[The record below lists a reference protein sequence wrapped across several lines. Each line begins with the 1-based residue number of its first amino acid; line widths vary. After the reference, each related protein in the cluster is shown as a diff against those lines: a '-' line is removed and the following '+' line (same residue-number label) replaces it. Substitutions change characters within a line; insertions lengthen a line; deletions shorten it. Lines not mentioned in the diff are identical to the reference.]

1 MELQNAVRKVLIN
14 QQKVGNIT
22 YTTFAKDN
30 YISIRGLHYFIQG
43 KNINATTL
51 ELIIKGLGYTVT
63 LSKKL

>member
-1 MELQNAVRKVLIN
+1 MELQESVRKLVKH

-30 YISIRGLHYFIQG
+30 NISRGGLHHFIQG